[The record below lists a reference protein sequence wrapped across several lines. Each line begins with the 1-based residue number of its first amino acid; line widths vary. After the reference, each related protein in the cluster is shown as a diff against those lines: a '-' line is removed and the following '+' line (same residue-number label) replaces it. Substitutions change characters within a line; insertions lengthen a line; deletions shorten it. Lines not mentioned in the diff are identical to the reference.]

1 MKALFSVVV
10 LLVCLP
16 LVARPAAAEFIYD
29 AGTGVLTD
37 TDAQQMWVL
46 HGIGFGSS
54 YLFPG
59 FANTWVDGLNAQAV
73 GGSSNWRLP
82 TVEAPA
88 NGSAPVPLSG
98 DLGQLFANL
107 SSSLDRSEWPFGLG
121 SYDYGGNIIYTD
133 ASVPGTVNFWGLSF
147 GDGTYRQVYP
157 GNAYAY
163 VGVLGVSQVPEPASW
178 IMLIIGL
185 GLFGLRFRH

>member
-10 LLVCLP
+10 LSLCLP
-16 LVARPAAAEFIYD
+16 LFARPAAADFIYD

-37 TDAQQMWVL
+37 TDSQQMWVL
-46 HGIGFGSS
+46 HGIGNASS

-59 FANTWVDGLNAQAV
+59 FANTWVDELNAQAV
-73 GGSSNWRLP
+73 GGSTRWRLP
-82 TVEAPA
+82 TVEAPTD
-88 NGSAPVPLSG
+88 GSAPVAMSG

-107 SSSLDRSEWPFGLG
+107 SSSLDRSEWAFGLG
-121 SYDYGGNIIYTD
+121 TYDYGGDIIYTD
-133 ASVPGTVNFWGLSF
+133 ASVPNTPNFWGLSF

-178 IMLIIGL
+178 IMLMIGL
-185 GLFGLRFRH
+185 VLLCLRFRH